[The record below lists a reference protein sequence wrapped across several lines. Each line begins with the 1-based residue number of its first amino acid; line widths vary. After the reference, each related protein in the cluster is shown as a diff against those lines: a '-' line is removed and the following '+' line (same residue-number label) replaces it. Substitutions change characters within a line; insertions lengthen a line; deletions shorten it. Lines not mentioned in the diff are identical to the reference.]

1 MKRRLYFPISIVI
14 LGIALGLLGWFTE
27 PSSIRWVAPA
37 FGLALIAVALG
48 IYSLI
53 LASSTEKRATELG
66 AALTRIETLADELR
80 NELNESKSPRA
91 QILPTL
97 EAFSQYYLNYLNIFF
112 PRFQSRLET
121 LLNRAQLDLKL

>member
-1 MKRRLYFPISIVI
+1 MKRRLYFPFALVI
-14 LGIALGLLGWFTE
+14 LAIALGLLGWFTE

-66 AALTRIETLADELR
+66 AALARIEGLADELR
-80 NELNESKSPRA
+80 NELNESKSPMA
-91 QILPTL
+91 QIIPTF
-97 EAFSQYYLNYLNIFF
+97 EAFSKYYMDYLNK
-112 PRFQSRLET
+112 PQGDEEERR
-121 LLNRAQLDLKL
+121 